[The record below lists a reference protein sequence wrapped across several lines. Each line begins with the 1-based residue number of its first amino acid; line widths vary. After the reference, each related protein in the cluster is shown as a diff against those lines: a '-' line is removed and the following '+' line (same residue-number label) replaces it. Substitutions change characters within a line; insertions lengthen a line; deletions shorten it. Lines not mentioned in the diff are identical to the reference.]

1 MLYLHEE
8 NGKYY
13 LPDLIWDIIKEY
25 TGIYH
30 IENVTLIYTISL
42 DNINTLYREWI
53 GRFILPDEYDTWNNN
68 DKKKWLFKNLISP
81 NYLLNKDKYNNM
93 INMIT
98 S

>member
-13 LPDLIWDIIKEY
+13 LPDVIWKMIKEY

-30 IENVTLIYTISL
+30 IENVTLTRTMPL
-42 DNINTLYREWI
+42 DNMYSLYRMWF
-53 GRFILPDEYDTWNNN
+53 GRFTLPDEYDIWNNN
-68 DKKKWLFKNLISP
+68 DKKKWLFKNLVSP
-81 NYLLNKDKYNNM
+81 NYLLNEDKYNDM
-93 INMIT
+93 INMIN

>member
-13 LPDLIWDIIKEY
+13 LPDVIWKMIKEY

-30 IENVTLIYTISL
+30 IENVTLTRTMPL
-42 DNINTLYREWI
+42 DNMYSLYRMWF
-53 GRFILPDEYDTWNNN
+53 GRFTLPDEYDMWNNN
-68 DKKKWLFKNLISP
+68 DKKIWLFKNLVSP
-81 NYLLNKDKYNNM
+81 NYLLNENKYNDM
-93 INMIT
+93 INMIN